1 METARASSFE
11 HRRPQ
16 RPDGMG
22 RGAMFALLVHVGLLI
37 ALAFGVNWRS
47 SEPSGASAELWAAVP
62 QAAAPPAAEPPPAPL
77 PKPLPKVEIKPVE
90 APPPPKEET
99 RDAEIAIEKA
109 KAAEKEKREEQERE
123 KQERLKAEKL
133 EREKAEKQEREKE
146 AKLEREKVE
155 KEKRAAAAEA
165 ERVAQ
170 LREENLKRM
179 QGMAGATGAPQS
191 TGTAQ
196 RDAGP
201 SANYAGKIVARVRP
215 NIVLTESVPPELRAE
230 VEVRAAPDGT
240 ITGRRLIKSSGNS
253 AWDEAVLR
261 AIDRTGDLPKDDNG
275 KVPSSIVIGFKPT

>member
-47 SEPSGASAELWAAVP
+47 SEPTGASAELWAAVP
-62 QAAAPPAAEPPPAPL
+62 QAAAPAVVEPPPAPL

-109 KAAEKEKREEQERE
+109 KAAEKERREEQERE

-133 EREKAEKQEREKE
+133 EREKAEKLEREKE

-155 KEKRAAAAEA
+155 KEKRAAAADA
-165 ERVAQ
+165 ERVAK

-196 RDAGP
+196 REAGP
-201 SANYAGKIVARVRP
+201 SANYGGKVRARVYP
-215 NIVLTESVPPELRAE
+215 NITSIDNLPKDLRAE

-240 ITGRRLIKSSGNS
+240 ITGRRLIKSSGNPT
-253 AWDEAVLR
+253 WDDTVLR
-261 AIDRTGDLPKDDNG
+261 AIDRTGELPKDDNG
-275 KVPSSIVIGFKPT
+275 KVPPSIIIVFSP